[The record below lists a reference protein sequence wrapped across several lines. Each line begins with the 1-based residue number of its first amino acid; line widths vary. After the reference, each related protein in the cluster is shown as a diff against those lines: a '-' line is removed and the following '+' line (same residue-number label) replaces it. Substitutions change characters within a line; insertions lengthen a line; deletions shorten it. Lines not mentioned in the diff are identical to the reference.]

1 MLNPSNVEDIKSI
14 QKSREIV
21 TEILNYGVSN
31 NEIIKIIDLL
41 SLELEDTSK
50 MRSIQEVL
58 KNKKPEQEIKQ
69 KPEFTL

>member
-1 MLNPSNVEDIKSI
+1 MLNPSSIEDIKSI

-31 NEIIKIIDLL
+31 SEIIKIIDLL

-58 KNKKPEQEIKQ
+58 KNKNSEQEIKQ

>member
-58 KNKKPEQEIKQ
+58 KNKNPEQEIKQ